1 MYDFEHMDQR
11 LIAYVNIFI
20 CANRLQAIMDSGLE
34 DITAKQWL
42 AITMIDAFP
51 EPPTLKQISEMSGV
65 THQSMRQIVDRLI
78 DKGFL
83 EVVPD
88 KKDKRAIRLVKTEAA
103 NNIRTMRA
111 NLLDEKR
118 KTYVLAARARG
129 LNETKMI
136 LQYPVRVALNPFIST
151 IGSSFANLFSGS
163 TVTAIVL
170 SLPMCG
176 PMLIEALQTQDMYL
190 AGSFLFLLS
199 IMTVIG
205 TLISDILLAIVDPR
219 IRYEKG

>member
-1 MYDFEHMDQR
+1 MYDFENMDPR

-42 AITMIDAFP
+42 AIMMIDAFP

-88 KKDKRAIRLVKTEAA
+88 SRDRRAIRLVKTEAA
-103 NNIRTMRA
+103 NHIRT
-111 NLLDEKR
+111 R
-118 KTYVLAARARG
+118 KEGQNQAFVFRLFEC
-129 LNETKMI
+129 LNEEETMA
-136 LQYPVRVALNPFIST
+136 YCSALAKLCDRLKELKEEND
-151 IGSSFANLFSGS
+151 
-163 TVTAIVL
+163 
-170 SLPMCG
+170 
-176 PMLIEALQTQDMYL
+176 E
-190 AGSFLFLLS
+190 
-199 IMTVIG
+199 
-205 TLISDILLAIVDPR
+205 
-219 IRYEKG
+219 

>member
-1 MYDFEHMDQR
+1 MYDLEHMDQR

-34 DITAKQWL
+34 DMTAKQWL

-51 EPPTLKQISEMSGV
+51 EPPTLKQLSEISGV

-103 NNIRTMRA
+103 NVIRTKKAGQDVSFVYRVFDC
-111 NLLDEKR
+111 LTDEE
-118 KTYVLAARARG
+118 TTAYCSALAKLCDR
-129 LNETKMI
+129 
-136 LQYPVRVALNPFIST
+136 
-151 IGSSFANLFSGS
+151 
-163 TVTAIVL
+163 
-170 SLPMCG
+170 
-176 PMLIEALQTQDMYL
+176 L
-190 AGSFLFLLS
+190 AELKE
-199 IMTVIG
+199 
-205 TLISDILLAIVDPR
+205 DN
-219 IRYEKG
+219 

>member
-1 MYDFEHMDQR
+1 MYDLEHMDQR

-34 DITAKQWL
+34 DMTAKQWL

-51 EPPTLKQISEMSGV
+51 EPPTLKQLSEISGV

-103 NNIRTMRA
+103 NVIRTKKAGQDVSFVYRVFDC
-111 NLLDEKR
+111 LTDEE
-118 KTYVLAARARG
+118 TTAYCSALAKLCDR
-129 LNETKMI
+129 
-136 LQYPVRVALNPFIST
+136 
-151 IGSSFANLFSGS
+151 
-163 TVTAIVL
+163 
-170 SLPMCG
+170 
-176 PMLIEALQTQDMYL
+176 L
-190 AGSFLFLLS
+190 AELKED
-199 IMTVIG
+199 T
-205 TLISDILLAIVDPR
+205 
-219 IRYEKG
+219 

>member
-1 MYDFEHMDQR
+1 MYDFENMDKR

-51 EPPTLKQISEMSGV
+51 EPPTLKQMSEMSGV

-88 KKDKRAIRLVKTEAA
+88 KKDKRSIRLIKTEAA
-103 NNIRTMRA
+103 NNIRTKKA
-111 NLLDEKR
+111 GQNQEF
-118 KTYVLAARARG
+118 VLKLFDC
-129 LNETKMI
+129 LNEEETTVFCSALTK
-136 LQYPVRVALNPFIST
+136 LCDRLRE
-151 IGSSFANLFSGS
+151 LK
-163 TVTAIVL
+163 
-170 SLPMCG
+170 
-176 PMLIEALQTQDMYL
+176 E
-190 AGSFLFLLS
+190 
-199 IMTVIG
+199 
-205 TLISDILLAIVDPR
+205 
-219 IRYEKG
+219 E

>member
-1 MYDFEHMDQR
+1 MYDFENMDQR
-11 LIAYVNIFI
+11 LIAYVNIFV

-51 EPPTLKQISEMSGV
+51 EPPTLKQMAEMSGV

-103 NNIRTMRA
+103 NNIRTKKADQNISFLYRLFDCLSNEETTA
-111 NLLDEKR
+111 
-118 KTYVLAARARG
+118 YCSALAKLCDR
-129 LNETKMI
+129 LNELKEE
-136 LQYPVRVALNPFIST
+136 NDS
-151 IGSSFANLFSGS
+151 
-163 TVTAIVL
+163 
-170 SLPMCG
+170 
-176 PMLIEALQTQDMYL
+176 
-190 AGSFLFLLS
+190 
-199 IMTVIG
+199 
-205 TLISDILLAIVDPR
+205 
-219 IRYEKG
+219 

>member
-1 MYDFEHMDQR
+1 MYDFENMDQR
-11 LIAYVNIFI
+11 LIAYVNIFV

-51 EPPTLKQISEMSGV
+51 EPPTLKQMAEMSGV

-103 NNIRTMRA
+103 NNIRTKKADQNISFVYRLFDCLS
-111 NLLDEKR
+111 NDE
-118 KTYVLAARARG
+118 TTAYCSALAKLCDR
-129 LNETKMI
+129 LNELKKE
-136 LQYPVRVALNPFIST
+136 NDS
-151 IGSSFANLFSGS
+151 
-163 TVTAIVL
+163 
-170 SLPMCG
+170 
-176 PMLIEALQTQDMYL
+176 
-190 AGSFLFLLS
+190 
-199 IMTVIG
+199 
-205 TLISDILLAIVDPR
+205 
-219 IRYEKG
+219 